1 MGYHNRQ
8 HWTFRP
14 GSRMTAAMEPL
25 DLTRVIVRPIRAD
38 ERGDWDALMRA
49 HHDLGFDR
57 TSGRA
62 LRQVAEID
70 GRGWAGRRRR

>member
-1 MGYHNRQ
+1 MGYNNTPAR
-8 HWTFRP
+8 TFRP
-14 GSRMTAAMEPL
+14 RSRITAAMEPL

-38 ERGDWDALMRA
+38 ARGDWDALMRA

-57 TSGRA
+57 TAGRA

-70 GRGWAGRRRR
+70 GRWWAGRRRR